1 MVELTGTR
9 LSWRGAAYDG
19 TLRVDGGDPE
29 PVLALLG
36 PEGAP
41 DGALAR
47 AQRASSMAM
56 TLQHAGVLRLLSVER
71 SEGRVAWCYE
81 AFRGL
86 GMVHLVGSDGAAELP
101 ARAAAELVAQVAE
114 TLLALGSAGLLHPG
128 PEPADLLLAGSGTV
142 KIATFSGPYPASPA
156 MRAPEGRDGG
166 EAAAVY
172 RLGVLLAH
180 LTSGSPIPASSDA
193 EAHEVAVRRALIRA
207 MARPGPVLS
216 DRYGQWLRGM
226 LAWDPG
232 ERPPL
237 SAVPAGL
244 RGVAWATGGESL
256 ADWAGRRVQEL
267 ILRVEERGVATGIT
281 PPPAPD
287 FSDPAL
293 TEVDGPR
300 PARDPSLPPRRPVL
314 FDDDTS
320 TSAEDDATQELPPA
334 GGSPVPSSGPRSRS
348 SAGMPVDIGPPP
360 AALRKASLPPGF
372 LTESSAASDKEH
384 TEPAPESS
392 MMSPAMLV
400 GVIIGLLIAVV
411 LLSAYILFGERMRSP
426 PEPTVPDGPG
436 LMEAVVPEHVPE
448 RTHDTG
454 EEWPEIPPETSTAD
468 DPDAAPPERS
478 SPRSLPSLTVD
489 PTPTEGSSASTTDPS
504 ERSSTGRGATDP
516 EGLVLFGG
524 SGSHTVRFRLAPD
537 LEGDIEV
544 RCDGMLIAARAR
556 GEVLL
561 KGLETGQRCK
571 VQGYLTEDAAVRS
584 HELIVDGPA
593 TIDCF
598 HDRGSTCLD

>member
-19 TLRVDGGDPE
+19 TLRVDGSDPE

-41 DGALAR
+41 DDALAR
-47 AQRASSMAM
+47 AQRASSMAL
-56 TLQHAGVLRLLSVER
+56 TLRHAGVLRLLSVER
-71 SEGRVAWCYE
+71 TDGRVAWCYE

-128 PEPADLLLAGSGTV
+128 PEPADLLLAGSGAV

-166 EAAAVY
+166 EPATVY

-226 LAWDPG
+226 LAWAPG

-256 ADWAGRRVQEL
+256 ADWSGRRVQEL
-267 ILRVEERGVATGIT
+267 ILQVEERGVATGIT

-300 PARDPSLPPRRPVL
+300 PAREPTPLPARPVT

-334 GGSPVPSSGPRSRS
+334 GGSPVPSSGRRSGS

-372 LTESSAASDKEH
+372 LTDVSAASAKEH
-384 TEPAPESS
+384 TEPAPETT
-392 MMSPAMLV
+392 MMSPAVLV
-400 GVIIGLLIAVV
+400 GVIIGLLIAVA
-411 LLSAYILFGERMRSP
+411 LLSAYILFGERMRTP

-436 LMEAVVPEHVPE
+436 LMEAVVPEPVPE
-448 RTHDTG
+448 SALDTG
-454 EEWPEIPPETSTAD
+454 AEWPDLDRAAPSD
-468 DPDAAPPERS
+468 GDPDVVPTPPS
-478 SPRSLPSLTVD
+478 SPRSLPSLPVE
-489 PTPTEGSSASTTDPS
+489 PTPTAATEPEGPSSARSEPS
-504 ERSSTGRGATDP
+504 GV

-524 SGSHTVRFRLAPD
+524 SGSHTVRFRLAPGI
-537 LEGDIEV
+537 EGDIEV

-561 KGLETGQRCK
+561 KGLETSQRCK
-571 VQGYLTEDAAVRS
+571 VQGYLAEDPAVRS
-584 HELIVDGPA
+584 YELAIDGPA